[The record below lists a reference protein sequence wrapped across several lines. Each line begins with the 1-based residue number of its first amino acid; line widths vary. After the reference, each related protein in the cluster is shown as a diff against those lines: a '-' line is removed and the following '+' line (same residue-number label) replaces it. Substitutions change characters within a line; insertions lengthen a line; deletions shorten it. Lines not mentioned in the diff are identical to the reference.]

1 MMRRRGGLVA
11 AAALG
16 LAAIAGASAAEV
28 TVKVEGNGQA
38 LRDVPIE
45 VAVPGT
51 VPPGAY
57 TLTTTGNGAVVA
69 TVFEVDGKRHLA
81 AVVPA
86 VPASGSQTYLLM
98 PGLPGAYKAGVAIR
112 SGEAGGLDVD
122 VAGVPFTKLVIG
134 PTKPYFHPLIGPT
147 GRPFTRAYPMADV
160 AGEKRDHPH
169 QRSFWITHGDVNGH
183 DFWASDP
190 INKANPKFGKIV
202 QTGARVLSEGG
213 AVGVLRTTNDWNAP
227 DGSLDCRDVRTYRFW
242 SLRSPRILDVD
253 LTITAGDRPATF
265 GDTKEGFF
273 GLRVPT
279 SMDVDA
285 KGGGKIT
292 NAEGLHDAD
301 AWGKPSPWV
310 DYTGP
315 VDGQT
320 VGLAIL
326 NRPDSFRYPTH
337 WHVRTYGLFAA
348 NPFGYTDFKAGKPGA
363 HTIAP
368 GESIRF
374 GYRVILHEGD
384 TAAAAIDAAF
394 AAYATPP
401 KVTVSAGD

>member
-1 MMRRRGGLVA
+1 MIRLRSALAAG

-16 LAAIAGASAAEV
+16 LAAVAQAATI
-28 TVKVEGNGQA
+28 TVKVAGNGQA
-38 LRDVPIE
+38 GRDVPVE
-45 VAVPGT
+45 AAVPDT
-51 VPPGAY
+51 VPAGVY
-57 TLTTTGNGAVVA
+57 TLTATGTGAVVA
-69 TVFEVDGKRHLA
+69 SVYEVDGSRRLA
-81 AVVPA
+81 AVLPSVPA
-86 VPASGSQTYLLM
+86 EGTLTYLLV
-98 PGLPGAYKAGVAIR
+98 PGVPEGVRGRVAIR
-112 SGEAGGLDVD
+112 PGADGGLDVLLD
-122 VAGVPFTKLVIG
+122 DAPFTSLVLG
-134 PTKPYFHPLIGPT
+134 PTKPFFHPLHGPK
-147 GRPFTRAYPMADV
+147 GLRVTRAYPMADV

-190 INKANPKFGKIV
+190 INKANPKFGQIK
-202 QTGARVLSEGG
+202 QTGAQALAANG

-227 DGSLDCRDVRTYRFW
+227 DGSLDCRDVRTFRFW
-242 SLRSPRILDVD
+242 GAGAPRVIDVD

-285 KGGGKIT
+285 KGGGRIT
-292 NAEGLHDAD
+292 NAEGQHDAD

-315 VDGQT
+315 VDGHT
-320 VGLAIL
+320 VGIAIL

-348 NPFGYTDFKAGKPGA
+348 NPFGYTDFGAGKPGA

-384 TAAAAIDAAF
+384 TAAAGIAPAF
-394 AAYATPP
+394 AAYANPP
-401 KVTVSAGD
+401 KVTVSPGD